1 MSILG
6 GPKDVLHEP
15 PSGRYIFLSL
25 IAAFL
30 LYLLPGSGAMV
41 YLRVELPLIVA
52 LYWCIHQPNRVGFAV
67 GFILGLLVDV
77 TDGNILGQH
86 AIAYTLAIYLAMALR
101 LRILKFRLWQ
111 QALHILAFLLL
122 SQILVALTHLFLPST
137 FPGIG
142 YFAASFIGA
151 LLWPIVTFV
160 LEYPQI
166 LAARARND

>member
-1 MSILG
+1 MSILAD
-6 GPKDVLHEP
+6 PKDVLHAP
-15 PSGRYIFLSL
+15 ASGRFILFSL

-30 LYLLPGSGAMV
+30 LYLLPASGSLV
-41 YLRVELPLIVA
+41 FLRVEWPLLVL
-52 LYWCIHQPNRVGFAV
+52 LYWAIHQPNRVGFAV
-67 GFILGLLVDV
+67 GFVLGLLVDV
-77 TDGNILGQH
+77 SDGNILGQH
-86 AIAYTLAIYLAMALR
+86 AIAYTLAVYLAMALR

-151 LLWPIVTFV
+151 LLWPVVTFV
-160 LEYPQI
+160 LEYPQL
-166 LAARARND
+166 LAARSGND